1 VAELDYIKINGTKYE
16 LDPDPDVEPAAEIPQ
31 KLWQAAD
38 DGDFWQTWEMRSFQG
53 GERRTRIFSKDQLDE
68 MTYDDGEGIDVSTWG
83 ELKLQ
88 PDLTRVGG
96 LYCSSATLPMVVSN
110 DGQTVIVGHTL
121 YNAKYLSTYAGTTW
135 TQRTTPNAAAVTD
148 LVVGTGTNIYGIQGT
163 KIIESAD
170 DGATWAD
177 NASSGVPTDMVGLAF
192 CANQLYALGPTYLK
206 YWDGAAWTAAATW
219 GGSFCCTY
227 GEQVYFAKN
236 NIIYRYNGTASYEAD
251 RLPQGFII
259 TGLYSYRN
267 ILFIPGYFNVQG
279 GKKGAVYYIMDGR
292 DAHLYNIGS
301 YDGSSNYTISAVA
314 GSDDEVYLAN
324 QKRGGA
330 DRYDMTVGGLQSGP
344 AWREAGVIPFKAMAY
359 SNGKVLIGRY
369 NTIRASTCQATG
381 NDTTHIKLDASASA
395 TNDAYN
401 GETIV
406 FTGGAGATQTATI
419 SDYAGD
425 TKIAVISTVATPADG
440 TTTYAI
446 GDSGV
451 YVANV
456 AIPTAYETTG
466 WITSPEYDWFFPH
479 DYKVFSQV
487 VVWHKALA
495 ADQSV
500 KVEYSL
506 DGGVAYTVAGYSD
519 IVGDTSKTF
528 KITNARGRSFKLK
541 LTLAGPGTTTPTV
554 TYVRV
559 DAAPLG
565 EARSM
570 WDFNLAAFSPRQGR
584 QRIQALKTAY
594 KSRSV
599 VELEDL
605 YDEKYSVVFE
615 YLKIVPQR
623 GDKWSAKVFLR
634 LREV

>member
-1 VAELDYIKINGTKYE
+1 MAVLDSIRINGVKYE

-31 KLWQAAD
+31 KLFQAAD
-38 DGDFWQTWEMRSFQG
+38 DGDFWKTWELRSFQG
-53 GERRTRIFSKDQLDE
+53 GERRTRILTKEQLDE

-88 PDLTRVGG
+88 PSLSRTGG
-96 LYCSSATLPMVVSN
+96 LCCSSAYLPMVVTN
-110 DGQTVIVGHTL
+110 DGATVIVGHSL
-121 YNAKYLSTYAGTTW
+121 YNAKYLSTYSGTTW
-135 TQRTTPNAAAVTD
+135 TQRTTPAAYAVVD
-148 LVVGTGTNIYGIQGT
+148 LCVGIGTNIYGVQNGA
-163 KIIESAD
+163 IIESTD
-170 DGATWAD
+170 DGATWAATSKGTPD
-177 NASSGVPTDMVGLAF
+177 ASIVGVTF
-192 CANQLYALGPTYLK
+192 CANELYALTASALK
-206 YWDGAAWTAAATW
+206 YWDGAAWTSAATW
-219 GGSFCCTY
+219 GGDFCCTY
-227 GEQVYFAKN
+227 GEQVYFSDN

-292 DAHLYNIGS
+292 DAHLYNVGS
-301 YDGSSNYTISAVA
+301 YDGSSDYTISAVA

-330 DRYDMTVGGLQSGP
+330 DRYDMSVGGLQSGP
-344 AWREAGVIPFKAMAY
+344 AWRGAGVIPFKSMAY
-359 SNGKVLIGRY
+359 SNGKVLVGRY
-369 NTIRASTCQATG
+369 NTTRASTCQATG

-395 TNDAYN
+395 VNDAYN
-401 GETIV
+401 GMSIA
-406 FTGGAGATQTATI
+406 FTGGTGVGQTATI
-419 SDYAGD
+419 SDYDGT

-446 GDSGV
+446 GTSGV
-451 YVANV
+451 YVSNV
-456 AIPTAYETTG
+456 AIPTSYETSG
-466 WITSPEYDWFFPH
+466 WLTTPDYDWFFPH

-495 ADQSV
+495 ASESV

-506 DGGVAYTVAGYSD
+506 DGGVNYTLAGYSD
-519 IVGDTSKTF
+519 IVGATSKEF
-528 KITNARGRSFKLK
+528 KITNARGRSCKLR

-570 WDFNLAAFSPRQGR
+570 WDFNLAAFSVKQGR
-584 QRIQALKTAY
+584 QRLTDLKTAY

-599 VELEDL
+599 VELIDL
-605 YDEKYSVVFE
+605 YGDKYSVVFE
-615 YLKIVPQR
+615 YLKIKPGR
-623 GDKWSAKVFLR
+623 GDKWSAKVFMR